1 VKKPIKMTLFT
12 PYYRIFNP
20 NHDRLFTKNSFIPG
34 SMTASADRINFENPI
49 KLSATHNKVNKVN
62 KLVMV
67 FADPYLDR
75 FMERVIYQ
83 SFITLQSCKANVINQ
98 PHPTLQIPRHTLLAP
113 GQLIG

>member
-12 PYYRIFNP
+12 PYYRTFNP
-20 NHDRLFTKNSFIPG
+20 NHDRLFTKNSFPTG

-49 KLSATHNKVNKVN
+49 KLRAPHNKVNTVN

-75 FMERVIYQ
+75 LQKHLIDQ
-83 SFITLQSCKANVINQ
+83 SFIILQNRKANVINQ

-113 GQLIG
+113 

>member
-1 VKKPIKMTLFT
+1 VKKSLKMILFA

-20 NHDRLFTKNSFIPG
+20 NHDRLFTKNSFPTG

-49 KLSATHNKVNKVN
+49 KLRAPHNKVNTVN

-67 FADPYLDR
+67 FAFPHLDSLL
-75 FMERVIYQ
+75 ETSISQ
-83 SFITLQSCKANVINQ
+83 SFITLQPCKANVLDQ
-98 PHPTLQIPRHTLLAP
+98 PHATVQIPRHTLLAP